1 MKIKKLLLGSV
12 IALCVVASSSG
23 ALQASSTP
31 LLYPTPSADSVTTT
45 TVPRTTAAKTFV
57 WSSQAVAAGSKLK
70 LSKVVSVKVRGTS
83 SYRSSGTCSLRKG
96 VLSFDRVGKCRVSVS
111 VKLKNT
117 GKVLRSSKAFTV
129 TMQVPTPP
137 PLTSGMPNLNGCTP
151 AASDPATGTKYPASA
166 AGWFEFQTGWIC
178 DYATLDARPLLE
190 YFKSQGWVHKSS
202 SSGMTGADLYKG
214 SKRTEYAAVFTSSLP
229 EGQILLLLTIYL

>member
-1 MKIKKLLLGSV
+1 MLASV
-12 IALCVVASSSG
+12 IALCVVVPGSG

-31 LLYPTPSADSVTTT
+31 LLYPTPAEDPVTTT
-45 TVPRTTAAKTFV
+45 TVPRTTTAKPFV
-57 WSSQAVAAGSKLK
+57 WSSRKITAGSKLK
-70 LSKVVSVKVRGTS
+70 PSKVVLVKAKGK
-83 SYRSSGTCSLRKG
+83 SYYRASGVCSLRNG
-96 VLSFDRVGKCRVSVS
+96 VLSFKRVGKCRVSVS

-117 GKVLRSSKAFTV
+117 RKVLRSSKVFVVIAKEIA
-129 TMQVPTPP
+129 PP
-137 PLTSGMPNLNGCTP
+137 PSTSGMPDPIGCTP